1 MTEQLLTPAEAGC
14 VLAMTKGAL
23 AQLRYMGTGP
33 RFVRVSGR
41 SVRYRQ
47 EDLDAWIR
55 ANLHG
60 STRPDSSRAVP
71 RRHGDDNGY
80 GSMRVDRR
88 QQATTG
94 RR

>member
-1 MTEQLLTPAEAGC
+1 MTEQLLTPAEAGG

-33 RFVRVSGR
+33 SFVRVSGR
-41 SVRYRQ
+41 SIRYRQ

-60 STRPDSSRAVP
+60 STRPDGNHVAP
-71 RRHGDDNGY
+71 RGLRNDNAS
-80 GSMRVDRR
+80 GSMPVDRR
-88 QQATTG
+88 EQAASG